1 MARRRQPNEVVQQLI
16 PLLILGVGLVVSNN
30 YFTMIDDEAW
40 IIDSAVQPVRTTLH
54 LFLSGTGQHE
64 HPPLYDLILHFWLR
78 LTGGNFEYLRI
89 PSILFF
95 LAGLFLLG
103 RAAHRLAGPGS
114 AIAVLWLSVLWPF
127 GFHYGRLAAWYSFSF
142 FLVAGLTLA
151 YLRFLDEQKPDR
163 WVVFFL
169 FGVALLWTN
178 YFGWALLAC
187 LAIDLILRHRAGE
200 PAVPAKVIV
209 GTAALFFVSFVPLLR
224 AFRGEL
230 GSGIDVHHKITT
242 IAANAAFNVYT
253 LFVSE
258 SVAPWHWSLG
268 VPAGLAVVTCIVL
281 VLLYEPQ
288 PLRRF
293 LFYSGFLI
301 ALMAITGILVTK
313 RLLLIAPW
321 VVLPIGIAVATVAMR
336 RARMALAM
344 TLLVVAGIG
353 WYGIHS
359 RRYYSAPRFLEP
371 WLQVAGE
378 AADKLQKGATIIA
391 NNPSFFF
398 YLTYILRVPDQGANW
413 KFMGVLPDSVHYP
426 NVMSADQWLASGH
439 PYAPAVT
446 WIRGVA
452 DPQTQRPMDDA
463 AQQLDKACGARTSR
477 LMTRDTGFVWKQRF
491 FPQRNGSPWRIEIRD
506 YDCMSATSPEIYPIP
521 PR

>member
-1 MARRRQPNEVVQQLI
+1 VDLLLRR
-16 PLLILGVGLVVSNN
+16 
-30 YFTMIDDEAW
+30 
-40 IIDSAVQPVRTTLH
+40 
-54 LFLSGTGQHE
+54 
-64 HPPLYDLILHFWLR
+64 
-78 LTGGNFEYLRI
+78 
-89 PSILFF
+89 
-95 LAGLFLLG
+95 
-103 RAAHRLAGPGS
+103 
-114 AIAVLWLSVLWPF
+114 
-127 GFHYGRLAAWYSFSF
+127 
-142 FLVAGLTLA
+142 
-151 YLRFLDEQKPDR
+151 
-163 WVVFFL
+163 
-169 FGVALLWTN
+169 
-178 YFGWALLAC
+178 
-187 LAIDLILRHRAGE
+187 RAGE
-200 PAVPAKVIV
+200 PAVPAKVIA
-209 GTAALFFVSFVPLLR
+209 GTAALFIVSFVPLIR
-224 AFRGEL
+224 AFRTEL
-230 GSGIDVHHKITT
+230 DHGIDVHHKITT
-242 IAANAAFNVYT
+242 MAANAVFNVYT

-268 VPAGLAVVTCIVL
+268 VPAGLAALTCIVL

-293 LFYSGFLI
+293 LLYSGFLV

-321 VVLPIGIAVATVAMR
+321 VLLPIGIAVATITAR

-344 TLLVVAGIG
+344 SLLLVAAIG

-378 AADKLQKGATIIA
+378 AAEKLHKGSTIIA

-413 KFMGVLPDSVHYP
+413 KFMGILPDSVHIP
-426 NVMSADQWLASGH
+426 NVMSADEWLASGK

-452 DPQTQRPMDDA
+452 DAQTVGPMDNA
-463 AQQLDKACGARTSR
+463 AQQLDKTCGARTSR
-477 LMTRDTGFVWKQRF
+477 LMTRDPGYVWKEKF
-491 FPQRNGSPWRIEIRD
+491 FPQRIDRPWRIEVRD
-506 YDCMSATSPEIYPIP
+506 YDCLSATSPEIYPIP